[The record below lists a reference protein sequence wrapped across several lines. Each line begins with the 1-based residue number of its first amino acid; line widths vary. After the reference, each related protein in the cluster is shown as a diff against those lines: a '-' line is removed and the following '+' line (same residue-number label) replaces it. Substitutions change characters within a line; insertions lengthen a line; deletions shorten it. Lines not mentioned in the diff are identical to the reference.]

1 MMIFPRRTARISVN
15 DARSR
20 TDVAR
25 RDTALPVARGACG
38 READRTACAVNLN
51 GGTNAWAAAGSPVAD
66 ERGNSGSI
74 P

>member
-1 MMIFPRRTARISVN
+1 M
-15 DARSR
+15 RSR

-25 RDTALPVARGACG
+25 RDTALPVVRGERG
-38 READRTACAVNLN
+38 READRAACAVDVK